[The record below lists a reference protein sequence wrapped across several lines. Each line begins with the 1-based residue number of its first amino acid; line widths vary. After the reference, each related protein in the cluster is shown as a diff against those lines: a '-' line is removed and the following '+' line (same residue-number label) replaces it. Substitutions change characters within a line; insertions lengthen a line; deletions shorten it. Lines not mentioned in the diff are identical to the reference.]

1 MIKRANVQWSVKTLV
16 KMSKSNKISFDNA
29 IQRGYCWD
37 KERKSLLIHSVIE
50 GYPIPAFYAAKNAQ
64 DAGSVYDMLD
74 GKQRSNALCE
84 FLDDK
89 YVLSDLPCIQFE
101 NSQGEQ
107 DELDISGLKYS
118 QLPEEL
124 QDTISDYSLTVYY
137 FDGITE
143 EEIAELFWRLNNGKP
158 LSAIE
163 LTRVKTK
170 SKEAIQHL
178 GKHQIFDVALTDSA
192 INKFTH
198 EEIIFKSVAVL
209 FHTDPSL
216 DTKFIRSVTEKEITS
231 VQVGMLDKVY
241 DLFLDVLK
249 QIKEAGNKKL
259 LKTIT
264 TKTHFITCVY
274 TIHRALIK
282 ETASLPVLV
291 QWATEFFSAPPEQY
305 LEASRVGS
313 AKADNVDT
321 RHILATC
328 AYDQLA
334 DKE

>member
-1 MIKRANVQWSVKTLV
+1 MIRKANMQWSVKYLV
-16 KMSKSNKISFDNA
+16 KQSKSNKISFDNA

-50 GYPIPAFYAAKNAQ
+50 GYPIPAFYAAKNAA
-64 DAGSVYDMLD
+64 DSASMYDMLD

-89 YVLSDLPCIQFE
+89 YALSDLPCIRFE
-101 NSQGEQ
+101 NGQGEQ
-107 DELDISGLKYS
+107 DEIDISGLKYS

-124 QDTISDYSLTVYY
+124 QDTINDYSLTVYY

-178 GKHQIFDVALTDSA
+178 SQHQIFDLTLSDSA

-209 FHTDPSL
+209 FHPDPSL

-231 VQVGMLDKVY
+231 VQTQMLDKVY
-241 DLFLDVLK
+241 DLFLEVISEVK
-249 QIKEAGNKKL
+249 KGGNKKL
-259 LKTIT
+259 LKIIM
-264 TKTHFITCVY
+264 TKTHFITCIY
-274 TIHRALIK
+274 TIHRAMIK
-282 ETASLPVLV
+282 ENASLPILIE
-291 QWATEFFSAPPEQY
+291 WATEFFSAPPAEY
-305 LEASRVGS
+305 LEASRTGS
-313 AKADNVDT
+313 AKVDNVDT